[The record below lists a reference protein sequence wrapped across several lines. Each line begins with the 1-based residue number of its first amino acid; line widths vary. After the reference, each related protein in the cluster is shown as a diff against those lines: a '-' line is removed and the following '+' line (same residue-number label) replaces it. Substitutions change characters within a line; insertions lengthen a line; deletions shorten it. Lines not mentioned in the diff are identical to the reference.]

1 MLLSD
6 LGLPSNLALWLA
18 ALLLGLSL
26 VIGLLGG
33 LIGLSLGTMRLPAML
48 MLGVP
53 LPVAASANIF
63 VSSVVGISGSYR
75 HFRDGRVEL
84 RLVAIIGVPAFI
96 AGFLGGYFSNQAPV
110 NLLIGV
116 AGVLILWQGIELALL
131 AYRRHR
137 DSRSDRP
144 SEDQL
149 DGSVGQFTV
158 ARTIGGAGASFGVG
172 LMAGAIGLV
181 LGSVR
186 LPLIIRML
194 RVDPRIA
201 AGSNLFI
208 GMTMGALGWLGHVLH
223 TRPDLALLVILL
235 GPAVVGSYFGA
246 KLTGRISV
254 NLLLLVM
261 GTLLTASGCMML
273 WRAAS
278 ALFQGT

>member
-6 LGLPSNLALWLA
+6 FGLPSDLALWLA
-18 ALLLGLSL
+18 GLLLVLSAF
-26 VIGLLGG
+26 IGLLGG

-63 VSSVVGISGSYR
+63 VSSVVGVTGSYR
-75 HFRDGRVEL
+75 HFRDGRVRL
-84 RLVAIIGVPAFI
+84 RLVAIVGIPAFV

-131 AYRRHR
+131 AHRRRR
-137 DSRSDRP
+137 DANSGEAHD
-144 SEDQL
+144 DQL
-149 DGSVGQFTV
+149 DGSAGQFTV
-158 ARTIGGAGASFGVG
+158 ARTIGGAGASFGIG
-172 LMAGAIGLV
+172 LLAGAIGLV

-186 LPLIIRML
+186 LPLIIRVL

-208 GMTMGALGWLGHVLH
+208 GMTMGALGWLGHMLH
-223 TRPDLALLVILL
+223 TRPDLPLLMILL
-235 GPAVVGSYFGA
+235 APAVVGSYMGA
-246 KLTGRISV
+246 KFTGRISV

-273 WRAAS
+273 WRAAN
-278 ALFQGT
+278 ALF

>member
-6 LGLPSNLALWLA
+6 LGVPSNLAVWLA

-26 VIGLLGG
+26 FIGLLGG

-53 LPVAASANIF
+53 LPMAASANIF
-63 VSSVVGISGSYR
+63 VSSVVGVAGSYR
-75 HFRDGRVEL
+75 HFRDGRVKL
-84 RLVAIIGVPAFI
+84 RLVAIIGIPAFV

-131 AYRRHR
+131 AYRRRR
-137 DSRSDRP
+137 DSRSDQA
-144 SEDQL
+144 SDDQL
-149 DGSVGQFTV
+149 DGSVGQFTI

-208 GMTMGALGWLGHVLH
+208 GMAMGALGWLGHVLH
-223 TRPDLALLVILL
+223 TRPDLPLLAILL
-235 GPAVVGSYFGA
+235 APAIVGSYFGA
-246 KLTGRISV
+246 KFTGRISV

-261 GTLLTASGCMML
+261 GSLLTASGCMML
-273 WRAAS
+273 WRAAT
-278 ALFQGT
+278 ALF

>member
-6 LGLPSNLALWLA
+6 FGLPSDLALWLA
-18 ALLLGLSL
+18 GLLLVLSAF
-26 VIGLLGG
+26 IGLLGG

-63 VSSVVGISGSYR
+63 VSSVVGVTGSYR
-75 HFRDGRVEL
+75 HFRDGRVRL
-84 RLVAIIGVPAFI
+84 RLVAIVGIPAFV

-131 AYRRHR
+131 AHRRRR
-137 DSRSDRP
+137 DANSG
-144 SEDQL
+144 EAHADQL
-149 DGSVGQFTV
+149 DGSAGQFTV
-158 ARTIGGAGASFGVG
+158 ARTIGGAGASFGIG
-172 LMAGAIGLV
+172 LLAGAIGLV

-186 LPLIIRML
+186 LPLIIRVL

-208 GMTMGALGWLGHVLH
+208 GMTMGALGWLGHMLH
-223 TRPDLALLVILL
+223 TRPDLALLAILL
-235 GPAVVGSYFGA
+235 APAMVGSYLGA
-246 KLTGRISV
+246 KFTGKISV

-261 GTLLTASGCMML
+261 GTLLTGSGCMML
-273 WRAAS
+273 WRALS
-278 ALFQGT
+278 SLL

>member
-6 LGLPSNLALWLA
+6 FGLPSDLAVWLA
-18 ALLLGLSL
+18 GLLLGLSL

-63 VSSVVGISGSYR
+63 VSSVVGITGSYR
-75 HFRDGRVEL
+75 HFRDGRVKL
-84 RLVAIIGVPAFI
+84 PLVVIIGAPAFV
-96 AGFLGGYFSNQAPV
+96 AGFLGGYFSNRAPTDV
-110 NLLIGV
+110 LIAL
-116 AGVLILWQGIELALL
+116 AGGLILWQGIELALL
-131 AYRRHR
+131 AYHRRR
-137 DSRSDRP
+137 DARSNQP
-144 SEDQL
+144 GEDQL
-149 DGSVGQFTV
+149 EGSEGQFTI
-158 ARTIGGAGASFGVG
+158 ARTIGGAGASFGIG
-172 LMAGAIGLV
+172 LLAGAIGLV

-186 LPLIIRML
+186 LPLIIRVL

-208 GMTMGALGWLGHVLH
+208 GMTMGALGWLGHMLH
-223 TRPDLALLVILL
+223 TRPDLPLLVILL
-235 GPAVVGSYFGA
+235 APAVVGSYMGA
-246 KLTGRISV
+246 KFTGKISV

-261 GTLLTASGCMML
+261 GALLTASGCMML

-278 ALFQGT
+278 ALL

>member
-6 LGLPSNLALWLA
+6 FGLPSDLAVWLGV
-18 ALLLGLSL
+18 LLLGLSL

-63 VSSVVGISGSYR
+63 VSSVVGITGSYR
-75 HFRDGRVEL
+75 HFRDGRVKL
-84 RLVAIIGVPAFI
+84 PLVVIIGAPAFV
-96 AGFLGGYFSNQAPV
+96 AGFLGGYFSNRAPTDV
-110 NLLIGV
+110 LIAL
-116 AGVLILWQGIELALL
+116 AGGLILWQGIELVLL
-131 AYRRHR
+131 AYHRRR
-137 DSRSDRP
+137 DARSSQP
-144 SEDQL
+144 GEDQL
-149 DGSVGQFTV
+149 EGSEGQFTI
-158 ARTIGGAGASFGVG
+158 ARTIGGAGASFGIG
-172 LMAGAIGLV
+172 LLAGAIGLV

-186 LPLIIRML
+186 LPLIIRVL

-208 GMTMGALGWLGHVLH
+208 GMTMGALGWLGHMLH
-223 TRPDLALLVILL
+223 TRPDLPLLVILL
-235 GPAVVGSYFGA
+235 APAVVGSYMGA
-246 KLTGRISV
+246 KFTGKISV

-261 GTLLTASGCMML
+261 GSLLTASGCMML

-278 ALFQGT
+278 ALL

>member
-6 LGLPSNLALWLA
+6 LGLPSSLAIWLA
-18 ALLLGLSL
+18 GVLLLLSL
-26 VIGLLGG
+26 LIGLLGG

-63 VSSVVGISGSYR
+63 VSSAVGVTGSYR
-75 HFRDGRVEL
+75 HFRDGRVKL
-84 RLVAIIGVPAFI
+84 RLVFIIGIPAFV
-96 AGFLGGYFSNQAPV
+96 AGFMGGFFSNQAPV

-116 AGVLILWQGIELALL
+116 AGVLILWQGAELALL
-131 AYRRHR
+131 AYRRRR
-137 DSRSDRP
+137 DSRSDQP
-144 SEDQL
+144 TEDHL
-149 DGSVGQFTV
+149 DGSPGHFTV
-158 ARTIGGAGASFGVG
+158 ARTIGGASASFGIG
-172 LMAGAIGLV
+172 LLAGAIGLV

-186 LPLIIRML
+186 LPLIIRVM

-208 GMTMGALGWLGHVLH
+208 GMAMGALGWLGHVLH

-235 GPAVVGSYFGA
+235 GPAVAGSYLGA
-246 KLTGRISV
+246 KFTGRISV

-261 GTLLTASGCMML
+261 GVLLTGSGCMML
-273 WRAAS
+273 WRAIGS
-278 ALFQGT
+278 LI

>member
-6 LGLPSNLALWLA
+6 FGLPSDLALWLA
-18 ALLLGLSL
+18 GLLLVLSAF
-26 VIGLLGG
+26 IGLLGG

-48 MLGVP
+48 MFGVP

-63 VSSVVGISGSYR
+63 VSSVVGVTGSYR
-75 HFRDGRVEL
+75 HFRDGRVRL
-84 RLVAIIGVPAFI
+84 RLVAIVGIPAFV

-110 NLLIGV
+110 NLLIGI

-131 AYRRHR
+131 AYRRRR
-137 DSRSDRP
+137 DAGSAEAHD
-144 SEDQL
+144 DQL
-149 DGSVGQFTV
+149 EGSAGQFTV
-158 ARTIGGAGASFGVG
+158 ARTIGGAGASFAIG
-172 LMAGAIGLV
+172 LLAGAIGLV

-186 LPLIIRML
+186 LPLIIRVM

-208 GMTMGALGWLGHVLH
+208 GMTMGALGWLGHMLH
-223 TRPDLALLVILL
+223 TRPDLPLLVILL
-235 GPAVVGSYFGA
+235 APAVVGSYMGA
-246 KLTGRISV
+246 KFTGRISV

-261 GTLLTASGCMML
+261 GVLLTASGCMML

-278 ALFQGT
+278 VLY

>member
-6 LGLPSNLALWLA
+6 LGLPSSLAIWLA
-18 ALLLGLSL
+18 AVLLLLSL

-63 VSSVVGISGSYR
+63 VSSAVSVTGSYR
-75 HFRDGRVEL
+75 HFCDGRVKL
-84 RLVAIIGVPAFI
+84 RLVVIVGVPAFI
-96 AGFLGGYFSNQAPV
+96 AGFMGGYFSNQAPV
-110 NLLIGV
+110 DLLIAI
-116 AGVLILWQGIELALL
+116 AGSLILWQGVELAWM
-131 AYRRHR
+131 AHRRRR
-137 DSRSDRP
+137 DSRSNQP

-149 DGSVGQFTV
+149 DGSAGHFTV
-158 ARTIGGAGASFGVG
+158 ARTIGGAGASFGIG
-172 LMAGAIGLV
+172 LLAGAIGLV

-186 LPLIIRML
+186 LPLIIRLL

-208 GMTMGALGWLGHVLH
+208 GMTMGALGWFGHVLH
-223 TRPDLALLVILL
+223 TRPDLPLIIVLLA
-235 GPAVVGSYFGA
+235 PAVVGSYMGA
-246 KLTGRISV
+246 KFTGSISV

-261 GTLLTASGCMML
+261 GSLLTASGCMML
-273 WRAAS
+273 WRTANV
-278 ALFQGT
+278 LF

>member
-6 LGLPSNLALWLA
+6 FGLPSDLAVWLG
-18 ALLLGLSL
+18 ALLLALSL
-26 VIGLLGG
+26 FIGLLGG

-63 VSSVVGISGSYR
+63 VSSVVGVTGSYR
-75 HFRDGRVEL
+75 HFRDGRVKL
-84 RLVAIIGVPAFI
+84 PLVAIIGAPAFV
-96 AGFLGGYFSNQAPV
+96 AGFLGGYFSNQAPT
-110 NLLIGV
+110 NLLIAM
-116 AGVLILWQGIELALL
+116 AGGLILWQGVELAWL

-137 DSRSDRP
+137 DARSEQP
-144 SEDQL
+144 GEDQL
-149 DGSVGQFTV
+149 EGSAGQFTM
-158 ARTIGGAGASFGVG
+158 ARTLGGAGASFGIG
-172 LMAGAIGLV
+172 LLAGAIGLV

-186 LPLIIRML
+186 LPLIIRVL

-208 GMTMGALGWLGHVLH
+208 GMTMGALGWLGHILH
-223 TRPDLALLVILL
+223 TRPDWPLLVILL
-235 GPAVVGSYFGA
+235 APAVVGSYMGA
-246 KLTGRISV
+246 KFTGRISV

-261 GTLLTASGCMML
+261 GILLTASGCMML

-278 ALFQGT
+278 ALL

>member
-6 LGLPSNLALWLA
+6 FGLPSNLAVWLA
-18 ALLLGLSL
+18 ALLLALSL

-63 VSSVVGISGSYR
+63 VSSVVGVTGSYR
-75 HFRDGRVEL
+75 HFRDGRVKL
-84 RLVAIIGVPAFI
+84 LLVVTIGVPAFV
-96 AGFLGGYFSNQAPV
+96 AGFLGGYFSNQAPT
-110 NLLIGV
+110 NLLIAL
-116 AGVLILWQGIELALL
+116 AGGLILWQGGELVHL
-131 AYRRHR
+131 AYRRRR
-137 DSRSDRP
+137 DARSNRP
-144 SEDQL
+144 GDDQL
-149 DGSVGQFTV
+149 EGSTGQFTI
-158 ARTIGGAGASFGVG
+158 ARTISGAGASFGIG
-172 LMAGAIGLV
+172 LLAGAIGLV

-186 LPLIIRML
+186 LPLIIRVM

-208 GMTMGALGWLGHVLH
+208 GMTMGALGWLGHMLH
-223 TRPDLALLVILL
+223 TRPDLPLLVILL
-235 GPAVVGSYFGA
+235 APAVVGSYMGA
-246 KLTGRISV
+246 KFTGRISV

-261 GTLLTASGCMML
+261 GSLLTASGGMML

-278 ALFQGT
+278 VLL

>member
-6 LGLPSNLALWLA
+6 FGLPSNLAVWLA
-18 ALLLGLSL
+18 ALLLALSL
-26 VIGLLGG
+26 VIGMLGG

-63 VSSVVGISGSYR
+63 VSSVVGVTGSYR
-75 HFRDGRVEL
+75 HFRDGRVKL
-84 RLVAIIGVPAFI
+84 LLVVIIGVPAFI

-110 NLLIGV
+110 NLLIAI

-131 AYRRHR
+131 AYRRRR
-137 DSRSDRP
+137 DARSNQPGD
-144 SEDQL
+144 DQL
-149 DGSVGQFTV
+149 EGSAGQFTV
-158 ARTIGGAGASFGVG
+158 ARTVSGVAASFGIG
-172 LMAGAIGLV
+172 LLAGAIGLV

-186 LPLIIRML
+186 LPLIIRIL

-223 TRPDLALLVILL
+223 TRPDLLLLIILL
-235 GPAVVGSYFGA
+235 APAVVGSYMGA
-246 KLTGRISV
+246 KFTGRISV
-254 NLLLLVM
+254 NLLLLIM
-261 GTLLTASGCMML
+261 GSLLTASGCMML

-278 ALFQGT
+278 VLF

>member
-6 LGLPSNLALWLA
+6 FGLPSNLAVWLA
-18 ALLLGLSL
+18 ALLLVLSL

-63 VSSVVGISGSYR
+63 VSSAVGITGSYR
-75 HFRDGRVEL
+75 HFRDGRIKIP
-84 RLVAIIGVPAFI
+84 LVVIIGVPAFV
-96 AGFLGGYFSNQAPV
+96 AGFLGGYFSNQAPT
-110 NLLIGV
+110 NLLIAL
-116 AGVLILWQGIELALL
+116 AGGLILWQGVELVML
-131 AYRRHR
+131 ARQRRR
-137 DSRSDRP
+137 DARSDRP
-144 SEDQL
+144 TDDQL
-149 DGSVGQFTV
+149 EGSAGQFTI
-158 ARTIGGAGASFGVG
+158 ARTVGGAGASFGIG
-172 LMAGAIGLV
+172 LLAGAIGLV

-186 LPLIIRML
+186 LPLIIRVL

-208 GMTMGALGWLGHVLH
+208 GMTMGALGWLGHMLH
-223 TRPDLALLVILL
+223 TRPDLPLLIILL
-235 GPAVVGSYFGA
+235 APAVVGSYMGA
-246 KLTGRISV
+246 KFTGRISV

-261 GTLLTASGCMML
+261 GSLLTASGCMML

-278 ALFQGT
+278 VLF